1 MPSTNKCITSLDV
14 GHCTQARF
22 ILDFRT
28 DEGRANAQRWYIHQ
42 GRNTRFTLLEY
53 RKYKRGQVRH
63 EFIVIWLNSTTLC
76 RFDRRAS
83 DGRRGHILREEGTL
97 AEDSAH
103 VLSSFE
109 TEYKE
114 LLEQTEVLL
123 SIKLPNGEDLGA
135 ILAVC
140 EGIQTHGKASAYSLI
155 SYNCYFFSWMIVVAV
170 ARRTHDWETAT
181 LSKEG
186 WDDIL
191 RISLTQVFPP
201 PGLESKPTKPRTI
214 GKRLSSIF
222 TRSTKRTQNN
232 IKSFTTTSN
241 IERFQSELLSQYSAS
256 YDNIQTILQK
266 LLLRSQV
273 GPMLKKELVRL
284 ESYGVS
290 SVKRSVAER
299 RATKDTVD
307 YAVRKLTQEDR
318 ATGGLE
324 WNDIDLYLR
333 SQISQAS
340 TSAADY
346 LMVKDVSGNW
356 ALLEDGW
363 KSGWSTPPKS
373 KELMRVHDRILFEM
387 HDAVLFARAVGM
399 HAGKEDPLARK
410 TAEEW
415 DGIGSKAMHKWKSA
429 WDECERL
436 STQHVAEVT
445 ATVMATI
452 VERLRDIA
460 PEQLVFGDNVKIDF
474 LYAPVNK
481 YKPNQQRSKARPSLQ
496 EFIRSRMQE
505 HFEMVDRF
513 GFGSFQELIST
524 AEEAMCEIWVTS
536 LDIIDCDRFR
546 PQYTGVDR

>member
-1 MPSTNKCITSLDV
+1 
-14 GHCTQARF
+14 
-22 ILDFRT
+22 
-28 DEGRANAQRWYIHQ
+28 
-42 GRNTRFTLLEY
+42 
-53 RKYKRGQVRH
+53 
-63 EFIVIWLNSTTLC
+63 
-76 RFDRRAS
+76 
-83 DGRRGHILREEGTL
+83 
-97 AEDSAH
+97 
-103 VLSSFE
+103 
-109 TEYKE
+109 
-114 LLEQTEVLL
+114 
-123 SIKLPNGEDLGA
+123 
-135 ILAVC
+135 
-140 EGIQTHGKASAYSLI
+140 
-155 SYNCYFFSWMIVVAV
+155 
-170 ARRTHDWETAT
+170 
-181 LSKEG
+181 
-186 WDDIL
+186 
-191 RISLTQVFPP
+191 
-201 PGLESKPTKPRTI
+201 
-214 GKRLSSIF
+214 
-222 TRSTKRTQNN
+222 
-232 IKSFTTTSN
+232 
-241 IERFQSELLSQYSAS
+241 
-256 YDNIQTILQK
+256 
-266 LLLRSQV
+266 
-273 GPMLKKELVRL
+273 MLKKELVRL

-307 YAVRKLTQEDR
+307 YAVRKLTQVDR
-318 ATGGLE
+318 AIGGLE

-346 LMVKDVSGNW
+346 LTEKDVSGNW
-356 ALLEDGW
+356 ALWEDGW
-363 KSGWSTPPKS
+363 KSGWNIPPKS
-373 KELMRVHDRILFEM
+373 KELMRVHDRILFET

-429 WDECERL
+429 WDECGRF
-436 STQHVAEVT
+436 STQYVAEVT

-452 VERLRDIA
+452 VEQLRDIA
-460 PEQLVFGDNVKIDF
+460 PEQLVFGDNVKIDL

>member
-266 LLLRSQV
+266 TLAAFSI
-273 GPMLKKELVRL
+273 
-284 ESYGVS
+284 
-290 SVKRSVAER
+290 AER

-340 TSAADY
+340 TSAADC
-346 LMVKDVSGNW
+346 LTGKDVSGNW
-356 ALLEDGW
+356 ALLEDVW

-373 KELMRVHDRILFEM
+373 KELMRGSRN
-387 HDAVLFARAVGM
+387 ACW
-399 HAGKEDPLARK
+399 KEDPLARK

-415 DGIGSKAMHKWKSA
+415 DGIGAKAMHKWKSA
-429 WDECERL
+429 WTNVRGLVL
-436 STQHVAEVT
+436 STLH
-445 ATVMATI
+445 
-452 VERLRDIA
+452 
-460 PEQLVFGDNVKIDF
+460 K
-474 LYAPVNK
+474 
-481 YKPNQQRSKARPSLQ
+481 
-496 EFIRSRMQE
+496 
-505 HFEMVDRF
+505 
-513 GFGSFQELIST
+513 
-524 AEEAMCEIWVTS
+524 
-536 LDIIDCDRFR
+536 
-546 PQYTGVDR
+546 